1 MNNEA
6 YFADLHIH
14 IGRTQMGRPVKITG
28 AQSLTLENILKAAK
42 KPKGLDIVGVIDCHS
57 PEVREEIR
65 TLIGSGGLAPLKGGG
80 LLYQGKVTL
89 IPGVEIEVY
98 DENCLGP
105 VHVLAYFP
113 ELAALDAFSGWYA
126 ARVANP
132 HLSTQRIRAGAKE
145 LQQKVKALDGMFI
158 PAHVFTPF
166 KSLYGKGVERS
177 LEEVLDPDLIDA
189 VELGLSSD
197 TDMADRIGELHRY
210 PFVTNSDAHSLAKIA
225 REYQMV
231 ALESPSFN
239 ALLKAFRNEGG
250 NRIIA
255 NYGLNPKLG
264 KYYTTTCAK
273 CRQPVSSGIC
283 PHCGSPLK
291 TKGVSGR
298 IEELADA
305 QPLNTRPPYI
315 HQVPLE
321 FLPGLGPKTMAKL
334 LDHFGTEM
342 DILHRVPEE
351 ALREVVNLSLSDLIV
366 KARAGMLAL
375 DSGGGG
381 KYGKVKQKKP
391 R

>member
-1 MNNEA
+1 
-6 YFADLHIH
+6 
-14 IGRTQMGRPVKITG
+14 
-28 AQSLTLENILKAAK
+28 
-42 KPKGLDIVGVIDCHS
+42 
-57 PEVREEIR
+57 
-65 TLIGSGGLAPLKGGG
+65 
-80 LLYQGKVTL
+80 
-89 IPGVEIEVY
+89 
-98 DENCLGP
+98 
-105 VHVLAYFP
+105 
-113 ELAALDAFSGWYA
+113 
-126 ARVANP
+126 
-132 HLSTQRIRAGAKE
+132 
-145 LQQKVKALDGMFI
+145 
-158 PAHVFTPF
+158 
-166 KSLYGKGVERS
+166 
-177 LEEVLDPDLIDA
+177 
-189 VELGLSSD
+189 
-197 TDMADRIGELHRY
+197 
-210 PFVTNSDAHSLAKIA
+210 
-225 REYQMV
+225 MV